1 LGGAGRPR
9 APTQPGRRARAD
21 DGPALR
27 ATSDAV
33 GAPQV
38 VFTDPGACAVGP
50 TESKAREQG
59 HAVRV
64 VEYDIGSVTGA
75 YLQGEN
81 YQGRAKAAV
90 DESRRVLLGVTFV
103 GPGVAELLHSATV
116 AVTAEVALGR
126 LWHAVPIFR
135 PSGRSG

>member
-38 VFTDPGACAVGP
+38 VVTDPGACAVGP

-116 AVTAEVALGR
+116 AVTAEVPLGR

>member
-1 LGGAGRPR
+1 M
-9 APTQPGRRARAD
+9 
-21 DGPALR
+21 
-27 ATSDAV
+27 
-33 GAPQV
+33 
-38 VFTDPGACAVGP
+38 FTDAGACAVGP

-103 GPGVAELLHSATV
+103 GPGRRGAAAFGDRRGHRGGTAGPALARRTDLPTVREVWLRLLETYG
-116 AVTAEVALGR
+116 L
-126 LWHAVPIFR
+126 
-135 PSGRSG
+135 

>member
-1 LGGAGRPR
+1 M
-9 APTQPGRRARAD
+9 
-21 DGPALR
+21 
-27 ATSDAV
+27 
-33 GAPQV
+33 
-38 VFTDPGACAVGP
+38 FTDPGACAVGP

-116 AVTAEVALGR
+116 AVTAEVPPGR
-126 LWHAVPIFR
+126 LWHAVPAFR
-135 PSGRSG
+135 PSARSG